1 MGNTLRQLAAA
12 LLLPG
17 AIAGAIAAD
26 LPTYKLELNDGKI
39 NTRLLT
45 VPAGSRFKI
54 EIVNKGKTAAEF
66 ESLQLRKE
74 KVLAPG
80 ADSFVVLGP
89 LSPGQYKFYDE
100 FHMATTQ
107 GVIVVK

>member
-1 MGNTLRQLAAA
+1 MGNAIRLLALA

-17 AIAGAIAAD
+17 ALSTAVAAD
-26 LPTYKLELNDGKI
+26 LPVFRLELNDGKI
-39 NTRLLT
+39 SSHQIN
-45 VPAGSRFKI
+45 VPAGVRFKI